1 MKKESAEDTIN
12 IKGKKA
18 QFYLIAAVIIV
29 MVILSLAAVS
39 NYVNV
44 KKTPQKFYDLADI
57 LNSEGKYVVLNAAYT
72 DKNVN
77 TNIENYLYLFSKYLE
92 DNTDE
97 DFNIIIFYGD
107 SKSNNVTGKVY
118 SRSSIGNVNIYL
130 GDSPFTVQGGETVSI
145 NSTSVQVKD
154 AGEGKKEVEVVIYS
168 KGLNITQTLPILADN
183 NFVFVMTTSQE
194 FNQYVQNS
202 INQTAP
208 I

>member
-1 MKKESAEDTIN
+1 MIHLKS
-12 IKGKKA
+12 KKA

-107 SKSNNVTGKVY
+107 SESNNVTGKVY
-118 SRSSIGNVNIYL
+118 SRSSVGNVNIYL
-130 GDSPFTVQGGETVSI
+130 GDSPFTVQGGETVSV
-145 NSTSVQVKD
+145 NSTTVQVKD
-154 AGEGKKEVEVVIYS
+154 VGGKKEVEVVINN
-168 KGLNITQTLPILADN
+168 KGLNITQTLPILTDN
-183 NFVFVMTTSQE
+183 NFVFVMTTSKD